1 MVFIPKKKESRTMK
15 TIYKEP
21 RATRDGYTYN
31 EVLSVRN
38 LNSTGSLRRVEGTRY
53 DLIVS
58 YNTPIAYVVDI
69 ENGTFLNE
77 TKVIL
82 CNDFY
87 SMTTRKHQAQVKD
100 MYSMNAIG
108 LFDLGGFFKR
118 AEIDGVDVNGGVN
131 GGTNTNWLH
140 A

>member
-1 MVFIPKKKESRTMK
+1 MK

-21 RATRDGYTYN
+21 RASKAQAN
-31 EVLSVRN
+31 EVQAVRN
-38 LNSTGSLRRVEGTRY
+38 LNSTGSLRRVEGTKY

-58 YNTPIAYVVDI
+58 YNTPIAYIVDV

-82 CNDFY
+82 CNHYY
-87 SMTTRKHQAQVKD
+87 SATTRKHQAKVRELAKI
-100 MYSMNAIG
+100 SRSEIG
-108 LFDLGGFFKR
+108 EFDLGGFKTR
-118 AEIDGVDVNGGVN
+118 SQIDGVDILGGVN
-131 GGTNTNWLH
+131 GGTNINWLH

>member
-1 MVFIPKKKESRTMK
+1 MK

-21 RATRDGYTYN
+21 RTSKPETN
-31 EVLSVRN
+31 KVLAVVK

-82 CNDFY
+82 CNEFY
-87 SMTTRKHQAQVKD
+87 SMTTRKHQAIVKAR
-100 MYSMNAIG
+100 YFGCAIG
-108 LFDLGGFFKR
+108 EFDLSGFFKR
-118 AEIDGVDVNGGVN
+118 AEIDKVDVRGGDN
-131 GGTNTNWLH
+131 RGTNSNYLH
-140 A
+140 

>member
-1 MVFIPKKKESRTMK
+1 MK

-21 RATRDGYTYN
+21 RASKAQTN
-31 EVLSVRN
+31 EVQAVRN
-38 LNSTGSLRRVEGTRY
+38 LNSTGSLRRVEGTKY

-58 YNTPIAYVVDI
+58 YNTPIAYIVDV

-82 CNDFY
+82 CNHYY
-87 SMTTRKHQAQVKD
+87 SATTRKHQAKVRELAKI
-100 MYSMNAIG
+100 SRSEIG
-108 LFDLGGFFKR
+108 EFDLGGFKTR
-118 AEIDGVDVNGGVN
+118 AEIDGVDILGGVN
-131 GGTNTNWLH
+131 GGTNINWLH